1 MHEALPRVA
10 FGTPRTFLPPTVAAH
25 VTAVGRTRFPPR
37 TICTDAVTIDPAS
50 TGTGASKVALASCDA
65 VTERVAVAKT
75 SPSVRSGRRTRCDG
89 VTSCGERQAWE
100 AVEWYDC
107 GMTTQTTDK
116 TKAEKDFVTRLADAG
131 EEALQRIADLPGGQ
145 KALTAYNDLKTR
157 VDELGKKVRGIDA
170 LEERVAKLE
179 KEIAALKKPKAP
191 ARKQA
196 PRKPAA

>member
-1 MHEALPRVA
+1 
-10 FGTPRTFLPPTVAAH
+10 
-25 VTAVGRTRFPPR
+25 
-37 TICTDAVTIDPAS
+37 
-50 TGTGASKVALASCDA
+50 
-65 VTERVAVAKT
+65 
-75 SPSVRSGRRTRCDG
+75 
-89 VTSCGERQAWE
+89 
-100 AVEWYDC
+100 
-107 GMTTQTTDK
+107 MTTQTTDK